1 MEKSR
6 VEDGEE
12 GVTIIAGRGDF
23 SVARGRERSVQSVS
37 VGWKRGGRTYR
48 VGLGSRCSPDDV
60 ATCADEELQ
69 GYAISEG
76 FSYLW

>member
-6 VEDGEE
+6 VEEGEE

-37 VGWKRGGRTYR
+37 VGWKRGGGTHR
-48 VGLGSRCSPDDV
+48 VGPGSRCNPDDV
-60 ATCADEELQ
+60 ATFGDEELQ
-69 GYAISEG
+69 GYAISER

>member
-23 SVARGRERSVQSVS
+23 SVARGRERSVLSVS
-37 VGWKRGGRTYR
+37 VGWKKRWR
-48 VGLGSRCSPDDV
+48 DV
-60 ATCADEELQ
+60 PSGA
-69 GYAISEG
+69 GIKV
-76 FSYLW
+76 

>member
-6 VEDGEE
+6 VEEGEE

-37 VGWKRGGRTYR
+37 VG
-48 VGLGSRCSPDDV
+48 
-60 ATCADEELQ
+60 
-69 GYAISEG
+69 
-76 FSYLW
+76 